1 MKLGALG
8 EKAAAR
14 HLQRLGYRVVARNY
28 RCPAGELDLI
38 AVDEGSIVFVEVKTR
53 RSADAADPEVN
64 VTSAKRRQLT
74 RAARYYLMHKS
85 AQDHPARFDVVA
97 VVLPESGK
105 PLIEH
110 FVDAFAPVSR

>member
-14 HLQRLGYRVVARNY
+14 HLQRLGYRVVAR
-28 RCPAGELDLI
+28 CPVGELDLI
-38 AVDEGSIVFVEVKTR
+38 AVDGGSIVFVEVKTR

-97 VVLPESGK
+97 VVLPDSGK
-105 PLIEH
+105 PSIEH